1 MQTKLDHND
10 KAKGKKALH
19 FRQHAFDSIL
29 KCSNSYPESDQRFIC
44 TQRVCLGKQQVP
56 DAAEEL
62 NQKEYYSPHS
72 RQLGSVWL
80 TPWFYGASFSLRYF
94 LFSYL
99 MQLWAPE
106 WFQESFLLNS

>member
-44 TQRVCLGKQQVP
+44 TQRVCLWKQQVP

-72 RQLGSVWL
+72 RQLGSVC
-80 TPWFYGASFSLRYF
+80 SLPGF
-94 LFSYL
+94 MELHFPCVIS
-99 MQLWAPE
+99 
-106 WFQESFLLNS
+106 SFLI